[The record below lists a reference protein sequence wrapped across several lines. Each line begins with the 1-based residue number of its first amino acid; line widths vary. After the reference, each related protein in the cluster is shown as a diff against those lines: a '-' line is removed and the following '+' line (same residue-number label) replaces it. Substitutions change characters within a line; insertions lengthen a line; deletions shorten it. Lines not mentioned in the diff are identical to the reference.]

1 MVKKQ
6 SCVSWHLFLSKLSIA
21 KSRGSWKHLKM
32 FVLVMHFFQIWPYD
46 TQDDKGKL
54 RFTSCE
60 YKICYNV
67 TQNFT
72 NSQEWKIN
80 YADAYM

>member
-1 MVKKQ
+1 MMKKQ

-21 KSRGSWKHLKM
+21 RSWRSWKHLKM
-32 FVLVMHFFQIWPYD
+32 FVLVMKFSRAWLYD

-54 RFTSCE
+54 RFTSSE

-67 TQNFT
+67 TQ
-72 NSQEWKIN
+72 KI
-80 YADAYM
+80 